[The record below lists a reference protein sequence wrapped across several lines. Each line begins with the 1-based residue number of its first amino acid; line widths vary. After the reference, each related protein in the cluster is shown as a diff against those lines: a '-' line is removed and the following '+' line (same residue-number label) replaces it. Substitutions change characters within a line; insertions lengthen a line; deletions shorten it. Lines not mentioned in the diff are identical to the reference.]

1 MTKEI
6 EKTENTAPIDSATPV
21 EDVVQSETVVDAV
34 AQVEPVVTPVEPT
47 APEVSTTPAADV
59 ATVATGNVAVAHE
72 REQRVVRGA
81 RGGQA
86 QRGGKGGRGGGR
98 PRPVREKPEFE
109 SKTISIR
116 RVTRVVSGGRRF
128 TLSVALVA
136 GDRNGRIGLGTG
148 KALDTQV
155 AIEKALKAAKR
166 NMITIKLSKQKS
178 LSHDI
183 EAKFKSSSVMIMP
196 NRSRGLIAGSSART
210 ILSLAGLN
218 DVTAKFYSGTK
229 NKLNN
234 ARATMKALEQIAY
247 AHGEA
252 PVQAV
257 KVGAETPVVEAVVP
271 VTK

>member
-1 MTKEI
+1 MSEPI
-6 EKTENTAPIDSATPV
+6 IENTTEEVVAEVPVVETPTVETPV
-21 EDVVQSETVVDAV
+21 TE
-34 AQVEPVVTPVEPT
+34 T
-47 APEVSTTPAADV
+47 APVAEPAAV
-59 ATVATGNVAVAHE
+59 TVQTGNVAVATE
-72 REQRVVRGA
+72 PTDRPVRGA
-81 RGGQA
+81 RGGQSN
-86 QRGGKGGRGGGR
+86 QRGGKGGQRGGR
-98 PRPVREKPEFE
+98 PRAPREKPEFD

-166 NMITIKLSKQKS
+166 NMIQIKLTKTKS
-178 LSHDI
+178 LPHDI
-183 EAKFKSSSVMIMP
+183 EAKFKSSQVMIMP
-196 NRSRGLIAGSSART
+196 NKGRGLIAGSSART
-210 ILSLAGLN
+210 ILSLVGLS

-247 AHGEA
+247 AHNEA
-252 PVQAV
+252 PVEATKIPAAPVDAV
-257 KVGAETPVVEAVVP
+257 TATN
-271 VTK
+271 

>member
-1 MTKEI
+1 MTEEI
-6 EKTENTAPIDSATPV
+6 KTTESTTPV
-21 EDVVQSETVVDAV
+21 TPS
-34 AQVEPVVTPVEPT
+34 QVPT
-47 APEVSTTPAADV
+47 APAISIAG
-59 ATVATGNVAVAHE
+59 ATSVATGNVAVAQD
-72 REQRVVRGA
+72 RGDRGAPRGA
-81 RGGQA
+81 RGGQGQG
-86 QRGGKGGRGGGR
+86 QRGGRPGGKTGSR
-98 PRPVREKPEFE
+98 PPRAPREKPEFD

-128 TLSVALVA
+128 TLSVAIVA

-155 AIEKALKAAKR
+155 AIEKALKSAKR
-166 NMITIKLSKQKS
+166 NMITIKLSKSKS

-183 EAKFKSSSVMIMP
+183 NAKFKSSDVMIMP
-196 NRSRGLIAGSSART
+196 NKGRGLIAGSSART

-252 PVQAV
+252 PVAAA
-257 KVGAETPVVEAVVP
+257 KPAENVEAVA
-271 VTK
+271 TTN

>member
-1 MTKEI
+1 MHFNLLLNIMKEEI
-6 EKTENTAPIDSATPV
+6 KTTEGTAA
-21 EDVVQSETVVDAV
+21 
-34 AQVEPVVTPVEPT
+34 VTPVAT
-47 APEVSTTPAADV
+47 
-59 ATVATGNVAVAHE
+59 TVATGNVAVAQDRME
-72 REQRVVRGA
+72 RTPRGA
-81 RGGQA
+81 RGGQG
-86 QRGGKGGRGGGR
+86 QRGGKPGGKSGGRG
-98 PRPVREKPEFE
+98 PRPPREKPEFE

-178 LSHDI
+178 LPHDI

-196 NRSRGLIAGSSART
+196 NRGRGLIAGSSART
-210 ILSLAGLN
+210 ILSLAGLS

-234 ARATMKALEQIAY
+234 ARATMKALEQIAF

-252 PVQAV
+252 PVAAV
-257 KVGAETPVVEAVVP
+257 KIEGEAIVTPV
-271 VTK
+271 TN

>member
-1 MTKEI
+1 MTEL
-6 EKTENTAPIDSATPV
+6 KTTTEGAAVPEAT
-21 EDVVQSETVVDAV
+21 T
-34 AQVEPVVTPVEPT
+34 
-47 APEVSTTPAADV
+47 
-59 ATVATGNVAVAHE
+59 TVATGNVAVAQD
-72 REQRVVRGA
+72 RDTRAPRSQAGA
-81 RGGQA
+81 RT
-86 QRGGKGGRGGGR
+86 GGRAGQGGR
-98 PRPVREKPEFE
+98 PGGRSGARPPRAPREKPEFD

-136 GDRNGRIGLGTG
+136 GDKNGRIGLGTG

-166 NMITIKLSKQKS
+166 NMITIKLSKTKS
-178 LSHDI
+178 LPHDI

-196 NRSRGLIAGSSART
+196 NKGRGLIAGSSART
-210 ILSLAGLN
+210 ILALAGLS

-252 PVQAV
+252 PVAAP
-257 KVGAETPVVEAVVP
+257 KMVEAAP
-271 VTK
+271 LPTTTN

>member
-1 MTKEI
+1 
-6 EKTENTAPIDSATPV
+6 
-21 EDVVQSETVVDAV
+21 
-34 AQVEPVVTPVEPT
+34 
-47 APEVSTTPAADV
+47 
-59 ATVATGNVAVAHE
+59 
-72 REQRVVRGA
+72 
-81 RGGQA
+81 
-86 QRGGKGGRGGGR
+86 
-98 PRPVREKPEFE
+98 
-109 SKTISIR
+109 
-116 RVTRVVSGGRRF
+116 VTRVVSGGRRF
-128 TLSVALVA
+128 TLSVAIVA

-155 AIEKALKAAKR
+155 AIEKAMKAAKR

-183 EAKFKSSSVMIMP
+183 GAKFKSSEVMIMP
-196 NRSRGLIAGSSART
+196 NKGRGLIAGSSART

-252 PVQAV
+252 PVAAAKPAEEVAV
-257 KVGAETPVVEAVVP
+257 AAT
-271 VTK
+271 TN

>member
-1 MTKEI
+1 MT
-6 EKTENTAPIDSATPV
+6 EKIIENTTS
-21 EDVVQSETVVDAV
+21 EEVVVPAEAALV
-34 AQVEPVVTPVEPT
+34 AEVTPV
-47 APEVSTTPAADV
+47 APIAE
-59 ATVATGNVAVAHE
+59 TVATGNVAVAVE
-72 REQRVVRGA
+72 PTDRPVRGA
-81 RGGQA
+81 RGGQNN
-86 QRGGKGGRGGGR
+86 RGGKQGGRTGGR
-98 PRPVREKPEFE
+98 PPRAPREKPEFD

-166 NMITIKLSKQKS
+166 NMIHIKLTKTKS
-178 LSHDI
+178 LPHDI
-183 EAKFKSSSVMIMP
+183 DAKFKSASVMIMP
-196 NRSRGLIAGSSART
+196 NKGRGLIAGSSART
-210 ILSLAGLN
+210 ILSLVGLN

-247 AHGEA
+247 AHNEA
-252 PVQAV
+252 PVAKVAV
-257 KVGAETPVVEAVVP
+257 PAAVEAP
-271 VTK
+271 IITETN

>member
-1 MTKEI
+1 MTEEI
-6 EKTENTAPIDSATPV
+6 KTTESKAPAT
-21 EDVVQSETVVDAV
+21 SN
-34 AQVEPVVTPVEPT
+34 
-47 APEVSTTPAADV
+47 
-59 ATVATGNVAVAHE
+59 ATVATGNVAVAQDRGE
-72 REQRVVRGA
+72 RGA
-81 RGGQA
+81 PRGGSRAGQG
-86 QRGGKGGRGGGR
+86 QRGGKPGGKQGGR
-98 PRPVREKPEFE
+98 PPRAPREKPEFD

-128 TLSVALVA
+128 TLSVAIVA

-155 AIEKALKAAKR
+155 AIEKALKSAKR

-183 EAKFKSSSVMIMP
+183 SAKFKSSDVMIMP
-196 NRSRGLIAGSSART
+196 NRGRGLIAGSSART

-252 PVQAV
+252 PVAAA
-257 KVGAETPVVEAVVP
+257 KPAEVVEAVA
-271 VTK
+271 TTN

>member
-1 MTKEI
+1 MKLVLIFNYMKEEI
-6 EKTENTAPIDSATPV
+6 KTTEDVVVEANVVEVPTDVSTPV
-21 EDVVQSETVVDAV
+21 EESV
-34 AQVEPVVTPVEPT
+34 APVSVAAPVTTPVEP
-47 APEVSTTPAADV
+47 
-59 ATVATGNVAVAHE
+59 TVATGNVAVAQD
-72 REQRVVRGA
+72 RMDRGA
-81 RGGQA
+81 PRGQRGGQG
-86 QRGGKGGRGGGR
+86 QRGGKPGGKQGGR
-98 PRPVREKPEFE
+98 PPRAPREKPEFD

-128 TLSVALVA
+128 TLSVAIVA

-196 NRSRGLIAGSSART
+196 NRGRGLIAGSSART
-210 ILSLAGLN
+210 ILSLAGLS

-252 PVQAV
+252 PVQAT
-257 KVGAETPVVEAVVP
+257 KVGGEEAVAIP
-271 VTK
+271 LPTTN

>member
-1 MTKEI
+1 MSEI
-6 EKTENTAPIDSATPV
+6 NTTTNTTETPV
-21 EDVVQSETVVDAV
+21 
-34 AQVEPVVTPVEPT
+34 AQ
-47 APEVSTTPAADV
+47 

-72 REQRVVRGA
+72 KEIGGRGNF
-81 RGGQA
+81 
-86 QRGGKGGRGGGR
+86 RGGKGGKPTGGRGGSRG
-98 PRPVREKPEFE
+98 PRAPREKPEFD

-155 AIEKALKAAKR
+155 AIEKALKAAKK
-166 NMITIKLSKQKS
+166 NMFTIKLSKSKS

-183 EAKFKSSSVMIMP
+183 SAKFKSSEVMIMP
-196 NRSRGLIAGSSART
+196 NKGRGLIAGSSART
-210 ILSLAGLN
+210 ILALAGLSN
-218 DVTAKFYSGTK
+218 VTAKFYSGTK

-234 ARATMKALEQIAY
+234 ARATMKALEQVAY

-252 PVQAV
+252 PVAV
-257 KVGAETPVVEAVVP
+257 TAIPEVIPTPVVEP
-271 VTK
+271 ITI